1 MEQSMDQIQ
10 IYGLDVF
17 AHHGVYPEENEKG
30 QHFIVNAVLYTTLRQ
45 AGLTDELEGTTNY
58 GEVCHAITRFLQEH
72 TWKLIETVAEQTAR
86 EILIQFPLVHG
97 VELEIQKPE
106 APIGLP
112 FQTVSVK
119 ICRSWHKAY
128 LALGSNMGDKEGYI
142 RQALQGMDANPEI
155 RVGKCST
162 LIRTAPYGGVE
173 QDDFLNGAVEIET
186 LLPPLELLEELH
198 RLEQNAN
205 RERKIHW
212 GPRTLDLDILLYDN
226 DIISVEQLMVPHP
239 DMLNRTFVLEP
250 MAEIAPC
257 LRHPLEGKTMVQLLK
272 ELKERTECGA

>member
-1 MEQSMDQIQ
+1 MDQIQ
-10 IYGLDVF
+10 IHGLDVF

-58 GEVCHAITRFLQEH
+58 GEVCHAITRFMQEH

-142 RQALQGMDANPEI
+142 RQALQSMDANPEI

-212 GPRTLDLDILLYDN
+212 GPRTLDLDILLYD
-226 DIISVEQLMVPHP
+226 DEIISVEQLMVPHP

-250 MAEIAPC
+250 MAEIAPY
-257 LRHPLEGKTMVQLLK
+257 LRHPLEGKTMAQLLK

>member
-58 GEVCHAITRFLQEH
+58 GEVCHAITRFMQEH

-119 ICRSWHKAY
+119 IYRSWHKAY

>member
-1 MEQSMDQIQ
+1 MDQIQ

-58 GEVCHAITRFLQEH
+58 GEVCHAITRFMQEH

-142 RQALQGMDANPEI
+142 RQALQSMDANPEI

-212 GPRTLDLDILLYDN
+212 GPRTLDLDILLYDAE
-226 DIISVEQLMVPHP
+226 IISMEQLMVPHP

>member
-1 MEQSMDQIQ
+1 M
-10 IYGLDVF
+10 
-17 AHHGVYPEENEKG
+17 
-30 QHFIVNAVLYTTLRQ
+30 
-45 AGLTDELEGTTNY
+45 
-58 GEVCHAITRFLQEH
+58 QEH

-86 EILIQFPLVHG
+86 KILIQFPLVHG

-142 RQALQGMDANPEI
+142 RQALQSMDANPEI

>member
-58 GEVCHAITRFLQEH
+58 GEVCHAITRFMQEH

-142 RQALQGMDANPEI
+142 RQALQSMDANPEI

-250 MAEIAPC
+250 MAEIAPY